1 MKKNEFLK
9 LTMLRNTWI
18 DMEVSKGWLDI
29 IVFPLFMLMIFCFG
43 IVAYPIL
50 IFKKLFAN
58 QKNQETNNSQQHR
71 ESSQELNT
79 SCNVGNGAKRGAIT
93 NGETDSSPAIIA
105 HSSVDTTQT

>member
-58 QKNQETNNSQQHR
+58 QK
-71 ESSQELNT
+71 
-79 SCNVGNGAKRGAIT
+79 
-93 NGETDSSPAIIA
+93 DSEVT
-105 HSSVDTTQT
+105 HE